1 MTKYKISYHIKNR
14 EGKIL
19 QKDSCFYPSINH
31 KELVGYDFLS
41 LVNCYDQIEDE
52 ETYDEDNLITNSWYE
67 IESIEEVSC

>member
-19 QKDSCFYPSINH
+19 QKDSCLYPSNNH